1 MHLSAIVKMNTSV
14 LGRGGGGGGFHA
26 DQGVDCLT
34 GQKGSFEV
42 SQITS

>member
-1 MHLSAIVKMNTSV
+1 MRIGA
-14 LGRGGGGGGFHA
+14 GGGEGGVHA

-42 SQITS
+42 SQITG